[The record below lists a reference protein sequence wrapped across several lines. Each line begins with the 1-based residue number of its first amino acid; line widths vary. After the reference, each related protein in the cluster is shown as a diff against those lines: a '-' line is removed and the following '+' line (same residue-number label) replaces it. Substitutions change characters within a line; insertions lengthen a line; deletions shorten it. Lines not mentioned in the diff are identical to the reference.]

1 MEKYPF
7 IFSNRFPYRLQRHL
21 IFWLSWWLFAGFLYS
36 FSSGILN
43 ISYWQRLPISL
54 TEAFIYLIPHTF
66 LSYSLMYFTIP
77 RFLLKG
83 NYIATLI
90 SVLCLFVLTGALS
103 SVISVYLLGTFRYW
117 VLGEVYVP
125 PHINEINFYLGLL
138 SGLRGGITIG
148 GIAAA
153 IKLMKYWYTKE
164 QRNLQLQ
171 KENISSQLQ
180 LLKAQVHP
188 HFLFNTL
195 NNIYANTQASSPQA
209 SKMIMGLS
217 QLLRYMLYE
226 CNQPLVLLTRELKML
241 EEYVE
246 LEKSRYGNELDV
258 HIEMPTEETGLA
270 IAPLLLLPFVE
281 NSFKHGASKMLDQP
295 WISLEIAVED
305 DWLKMKLLNGKTE
318 EEASATSGIGL
329 SNVKK
334 RLELLYPGTYDL
346 QVANEEEVF
355 IVNFKMQLEKMAGNT
370 NFMLSNAP
378 APAYA

>member
-21 IFWLSWWLFAGFLYS
+21 AFWFSWWMFSGFLYS
-36 FSSGILN
+36 FSAGILN
-43 ISYWQRLPISL
+43 IGYWERLPVSI
-54 TEAFIYLIPHTF
+54 TEALIYLIPHVF
-66 LSYSLMYFTIP
+66 LSYSLMYFVIP
-77 RFLLKG
+77 RFLLKAK
-83 NYIATLI
+83 YAATLL
-90 SVLCLFVLTGALS
+90 SVLGLFILTATLS
-103 SVISVYLLGTFRYW
+103 SIISVYLLGSFRQW
-117 VLGEVYVP
+117 ILGSAYVP
-125 PHINEINFYLGLL
+125 AHINEVNFYLGLL
-138 SGLRGGITIG
+138 SGLRGGITVG

-153 IKLMKYWYTKE
+153 IKLTKYWYMKE

-171 KENISSQLQ
+171 KENLSSELQ

-195 NNIYANTQASSPQA
+195 NNIYANTQATSPQA

-226 CNQPLVLLTRELKML
+226 CNRPLVSLTRELKML
-241 EEYVE
+241 EEYIE

-258 HIEMPTEETGLA
+258 HVEVPASETGLA

-295 WISLEIAVED
+295 WISLTITVED

-318 EEASATSGIGL
+318 EEASTAGGIGL
-329 SNVKK
+329 TNVKK
-334 RLELLYPGTYDL
+334 RLELLYSGKYDL
-346 QVANEEEVF
+346 QITNEEEVF
-355 IVNFKMQLEKMAGNT
+355 IVNLKIQLEKIPADTSLN
-370 NFMLSNAP
+370 LSIPTA
-378 APAYA
+378 AAYA